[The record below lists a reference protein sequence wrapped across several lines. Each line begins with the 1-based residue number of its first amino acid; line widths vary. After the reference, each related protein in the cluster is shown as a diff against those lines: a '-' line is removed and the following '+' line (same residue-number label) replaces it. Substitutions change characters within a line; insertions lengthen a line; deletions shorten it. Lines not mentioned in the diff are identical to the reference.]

1 MVNEISDQPWREG
14 HWILKFFCSLTRF
27 KATMAND
34 DPWGNDTAA
43 ADSADPWG
51 SGGGDG
57 GGDTDVN
64 ENVKGGDFKCYNCGE
79 EGHSSK
85 DCSKAETCR

>member
-1 MVNEISDQPWREG
+1 
-14 HWILKFFCSLTRF
+14 
-27 KATMAND
+27 MAND